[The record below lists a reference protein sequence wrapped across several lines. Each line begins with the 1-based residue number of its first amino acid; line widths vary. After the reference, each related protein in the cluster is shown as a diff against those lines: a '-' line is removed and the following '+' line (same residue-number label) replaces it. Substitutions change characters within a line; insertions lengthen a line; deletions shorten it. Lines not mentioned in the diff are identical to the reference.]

1 MAVLKWDE
9 TGTKTYETGISK
21 GVIYPQAEGGT
32 YPKGEAWSGLT
43 AINESPSGA
52 EATPVYADNIKYLNL
67 ISAEDFGFTIEALMY
82 PDAFAECNGESELAK
97 GISVTQQKRK
107 AFGLSYQTITGNDT
121 ENEAYGYKIHLVYG
135 AQAAPSEMS
144 HNTVNET
151 PETTSMSWECST
163 TPVNVTGFKPTAHII
178 IDSTKID
185 ATKLKKITD
194 LLYGTAEK
202 EAQLPLPD
210 EIIALMNAT

>member
-9 TGTKTYETGISK
+9 TGTRLYETGVSK
-21 GVIYPQAEGGT
+21 GVIYPQADGGT
-32 YPKGEAWSGLT
+32 YPKGSAWSGLT

-52 EATPVYADNIKYLNL
+52 EATAVYADNIKYLNL
-67 ISAEDFGFTIEALMY
+67 ISAEDFGFTIEALTY

-107 AFGLSYQTITGNDT
+107 AFGLSYQTIIGNDT
-121 ENEAYGYKIHLVYG
+121 ENEAHGYKIHLIYG

-144 HNTVNET
+144 RNTVNET

-163 TPVNVTGFKPTAHII
+163 TPVNVTGFKPTAHIV

-185 ATKLKKITD
+185 AASLKKITD

-210 EIIALMNAT
+210 EIIALMKAA